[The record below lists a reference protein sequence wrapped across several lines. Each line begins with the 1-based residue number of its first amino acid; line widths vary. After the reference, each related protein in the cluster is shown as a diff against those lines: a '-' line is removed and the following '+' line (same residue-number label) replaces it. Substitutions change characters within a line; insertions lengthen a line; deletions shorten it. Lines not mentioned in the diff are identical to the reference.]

1 MDAQS
6 SAVGPVAK
14 TESATAV
21 LLRFTPQPEH
31 VRTARLVAVAHARRV
46 GVEAGLLDEVRL
58 AVGEACSRAVGL
70 HQRHCPGEPVVVVLD
85 AIDSTAAL
93 GASSTGG
100 SGGWRGGTDSG
111 MAPDRFVVTVADKVS
126 GAVPG
131 PRDGASGASEAGAPA
146 ADGGDDDE
154 DLDDAEMGLAV
165 LTGLVDDLDIT
176 SGPDGGAVRM
186 GWPVKDF

>member
-6 SAVGPVAK
+6 SAVGTVAK

-85 AIDSTAAL
+85 AVDES
-93 GASSTGG
+93 
-100 SGGWRGGTDSG
+100 DSG
-111 MAPDRFVVTVADKVS
+111 LVADRFVVTVADKVS

-131 PRDGASGASEAGAPA
+131 PRDGVGAPA
-146 ADGGDDDE
+146 AEGEAATGEDDEE

-176 SGPDGGAVRM
+176 SGPDGGSVRM

>member
-6 SAVGPVAK
+6 SAVGTVAK

-85 AIDSTAAL
+85 AVDES
-93 GASSTGG
+93 G
-100 SGGWRGGTDSG
+100 SGLV
-111 MAPDRFVVTVADKVS
+111 ADRFVVTVADKVS

-131 PRDGASGASEAGAPA
+131 PRDSAGAGAPA
-146 ADGGDDDE
+146 AQSEAATGEQDEE

-176 SGPDGGAVRM
+176 SGPDGGSVRM

>member
-6 SAVGPVAK
+6 SAVGTVAK

-85 AIDSTAAL
+85 AID
-93 GASSTGG
+93 ASG
-100 SGGWRGGTDSG
+100 SGLV
-111 MAPDRFVVTVADKVS
+111 PDRFVVTVADKVS

-131 PRDGASGASEAGAPA
+131 PRDGAGAPDA
-146 ADGGDDDE
+146 AEGETAVRSEEDDEE

-165 LTGLVDDLDIT
+165 LTGLVDDLDIA
-176 SGPDGGAVRM
+176 SGSDGGSVRM

>member
-6 SAVGPVAK
+6 SAVGTVAK

-70 HQRHCPGEPVVVVLD
+70 HQRHYPGEPVVVVLD
-85 AIDSTAAL
+85 AVDS
-93 GASSTGG
+93 SG
-100 SGGWRGGTDSG
+100 SGLV
-111 MAPDRFVVTVADKVS
+111 PDRFVVTVADKVS

-131 PRDGASGASEAGAPA
+131 PRDGAAAAEEEVEGQAGAAEPA
-146 ADGGDDDE
+146 ASADGEDE

-165 LTGLVDDLDIT
+165 LTGLVDDLDIS
-176 SGPDGGAVRM
+176 SGSEGGSVRM

>member
-6 SAVGPVAK
+6 SAAGTVAK

-85 AIDSTAAL
+85 AIDES
-93 GASSTGG
+93 
-100 SGGWRGGTDSG
+100 DSG

-126 GAVPG
+126 GAVSA
-131 PRDGASGASEAGAPA
+131 PRDGEPEAASAA
-146 ADGGDDDE
+146 ADGTDGADDDE

-176 SGPDGGAVRM
+176 SGPEGGAVRM

>member
-6 SAVGPVAK
+6 SAVGTVAK

-85 AIDSTAAL
+85 AVDES
-93 GASSTGG
+93 
-100 SGGWRGGTDSG
+100 DSG
-111 MAPDRFVVTVADKVS
+111 LVADRFVVTVADKVS

-131 PRDGASGASEAGAPA
+131 PRDGAGAPA
-146 ADGGDDDE
+146 AEGEAATGEPDE
-154 DLDDAEMGLAV
+154 EELDDAEMGLAV

-176 SGPDGGAVRM
+176 SGPDGGSVRM

>member
-6 SAVGPVAK
+6 SAVGTVAK

-85 AIDSTAAL
+85 AVDDS
-93 GASSTGG
+93 
-100 SGGWRGGTDSG
+100 DSG
-111 MAPDRFVVTVADKVS
+111 LVADRFVVTVADKVS
-126 GAVPG
+126 GAVPA
-131 PRDGASGASEAGAPA
+131 PRDGAGASV
-146 ADGGDDDE
+146 ADGDAEAAAGEQGEPDE
-154 DLDDAEMGLAV
+154 EELDDAEMGLAV

-176 SGPDGGAVRM
+176 SGPDGGSVRM

>member
-6 SAVGPVAK
+6 SAVGTVAK

-70 HQRHCPGEPVVVVLD
+70 HQRHSPGEPVVVVLD
-85 AIDSTAAL
+85 AIDSTE
-93 GASSTGG
+93 
-100 SGGWRGGTDSG
+100 SGL
-111 MAPDRFVVTVADKVS
+111 APDRFVVTVADTVS
-126 GAVPG
+126 GAVP
-131 PRDGASGASEAGAPA
+131 PQRDGAAAREAGAA
-146 ADGGDDDE
+146 GAGSDE
-154 DLDDAEMGLAV
+154 EDDLDDAEMGLAV
-165 LTGLVDDLDIT
+165 LTGLVDDLDIAA
-176 SGPDGGAVRM
+176 GPDGGAVRM

>member
-6 SAVGPVAK
+6 SAVGTVAK

-21 LLRFTPQPEH
+21 RLRFTPQPEH

-85 AIDSTAAL
+85 AVDST
-93 GASSTGG
+93 G
-100 SGGWRGGTDSG
+100 SGL
-111 MAPDRFVVTVADKVS
+111 APDRFVVIVADKVS
-126 GAVPG
+126 GAVPS
-131 PRDGASGASEAGAPA
+131 PRGEGEGAANA
-146 ADGGDDDE
+146 ADAGEAAAQGAAAEAADDE
-154 DLDDAEMGLAV
+154 ELDDAEMGLAV
-165 LTGLVDDLDIT
+165 LTGLVDDLDI
-176 SGPDGGAVRM
+176 SAGPDGGAVRM
-186 GWPVKDF
+186 GWPVKEF

>member
-1 MDAQS
+1 MNAQS
-6 SAVGPVAK
+6 SAVGTVAK

-70 HQRHCPGEPVVVVLD
+70 HQRHIPGEPVVVLLD
-85 AIDSTAAL
+85 AVDST
-93 GASSTGG
+93 GTGL
-100 SGGWRGGTDSG
+100 T
-111 MAPDRFVVTVADKVS
+111 PDRFVVAVGDKVS

-131 PRDGASGASEAGAPA
+131 PRGEGAENSADEAGAAGAAGEADA
-146 ADGGDDDE
+146 ADAADD

-176 SGPDGGAVRM
+176 AGPDGGAVRM
-186 GWPVKDF
+186 SWPVKDF

>member
-6 SAVGPVAK
+6 SAVGTVAK

-21 LLRFTPQPEH
+21 RLRFTPQPEH

-70 HQRHCPGEPVVVVLD
+70 HQRYCPGEPVVVVLD
-85 AIDSTAAL
+85 AID
-93 GASSTGG
+93 G
-100 SGGWRGGTDSG
+100 SGSG
-111 MAPDRFVVTVADKVS
+111 LVPDRFVVTVADRVS

-131 PRDGASGASEAGAPA
+131 PRDGAGAPGA
-146 ADGGDDDE
+146 AEGETAAQPEGE
-154 DLDDAEMGLAV
+154 LELDPAEMGLAV

-176 SGPDGGAVRM
+176 SGPDGGSVRM
-186 GWPVKDF
+186 GWPVKDL

>member
-6 SAVGPVAK
+6 SAVGTVAK

-70 HQRHCPGEPVVVVLD
+70 HRRHCPGEPVVVVLD
-85 AIDSTAAL
+85 AVGESGSAS
-93 GASSTGG
+93 GA
-100 SGGWRGGTDSG
+100 
-111 MAPDRFVVTVADKVS
+111 DRFVVTVADKVS

-131 PRDGASGASEAGAPA
+131 PRDGATAPTAEGETAVASE
-146 ADGGDDDE
+146 DEE

-176 SGPDGGAVRM
+176 SGPDGGAIRM
-186 GWPVKDF
+186 GWPVRDF

>member
-6 SAVGPVAK
+6 SAVGTVAK

-58 AVGEACSRAVGL
+58 AVAEACSRAVGL

-85 AIDSTAAL
+85 AVDDS
-93 GASSTGG
+93 
-100 SGGWRGGTDSG
+100 DSG
-111 MAPDRFVVTVADKVS
+111 LVADRFVVTVADKVS
-126 GAVPG
+126 GAVPA
-131 PRDGASGASEAGAPA
+131 PRDGAGASV
-146 ADGGDDDE
+146 ADGDAEAAAGEQGEPDE
-154 DLDDAEMGLAV
+154 EELDDAEMGLAV

-176 SGPDGGAVRM
+176 SGPDGGSVRM

>member
-6 SAVGPVAK
+6 SAVGTVAK

-85 AIDSTAAL
+85 AVDES
-93 GASSTGG
+93 
-100 SGGWRGGTDSG
+100 DSG
-111 MAPDRFVVTVADKVS
+111 LVADRFVVTVVDKVS
-126 GAVPG
+126 GAVPA
-131 PRDGASGASEAGAPA
+131 PRDGAGAPA
-146 ADGGDDDE
+146 ADNDAQAAAGEPDEE

-165 LTGLVDDLDIT
+165 LTGLVDDLDIA
-176 SGPDGGAVRM
+176 SGPDGGSVRM